1 MVRPQERM
9 LHVLSIERA
18 LDVQAHAAEHKAAG
32 LSMPVRFAVSGILA
46 GVYIGVGVVLMV
58 STAGPLLAAG
68 TGMHKLVSG
77 LVFGAAL
84 TIVVFAGA
92 ELVTSS
98 MMTLPQGVA
107 MRSVK
112 PGRATAA
119 LGFTFFANLV
129 GSVIFGAL
137 IAVAGVLH
145 ANPAADAMLT
155 DMLAGK
161 AHESPAELFVRGVLC
176 NVLVC
181 VAIWMCARLT
191 SDGPKIAVIL
201 LAILAFIASG
211 FEHVVANMTT
221 YTIGMIAGDPNAT
234 WLLFG
239 GNLLWVGLGNL
250 VGGAAVGLA
259 YWFIGGSPRVGATAT
274 EPAVEVVAATES
286 ATAAPEAAPAPA
298 VAAPEPPI
306 ATDAADAAATEK
318 VLTSAH

>member
-1 MVRPQERM
+1 M
-9 LHVLSIERA
+9 LSIERA
-18 LDVQAHAAEHKAAG
+18 LSVQADAAVHKADG
-32 LSMPVRFAVSGILA
+32 LRTPGRFAASGMLA

-68 TGMHKLVSG
+68 TGMHKLVAG

-92 ELVTSS
+92 DLVTSS

-107 MRSVK
+107 MRAVG
-112 PGRATAA
+112 PGRAAGA
-119 LGFTFFANLV
+119 LTFTFVANLV
-129 GSVIFGAL
+129 GSAIFGAL
-137 IAVAGVLH
+137 VAASGVLH
-145 ANPAADAMLT
+145 ANPAAGDMLR

-161 AHESPAELFVRGVLC
+161 AHESPLELVVRGILC

-221 YTIGMIAGDPNAT
+221 YAVGFFTGSPDAT

-239 GNLLWVGLGNL
+239 GNMLWVGLGNL
-250 VGGAAVGLA
+250 IGGAAVGVA
-259 YWFIGGSPRVGATAT
+259 YWFIGGSPRVTDA
-274 EPAVEVVAATES
+274 EPVVQAAHAES
-286 ATAAPEAAPAPA
+286 AR
-298 VAAPEPPI
+298 
-306 ATDAADAAATEK
+306 
-318 VLTSAH
+318 

>member
-1 MVRPQERM
+1 M
-9 LHVLSIERA
+9 LSIERA
-18 LDVQAHAAEHKAAG
+18 LAGQAEAAAHKADG
-32 LSMPVRFAVSGILA
+32 LRTPARFAASGILA

-107 MRSVK
+107 MRAVR
-112 PGRATAA
+112 PGRAAGA
-119 LGFTFFANLV
+119 LAFTFVANLV
-129 GSVIFGAL
+129 GSAIFGGL
-137 IAVAGVLH
+137 IAMSGVLH
-145 ANPAADAMLT
+145 ANAAAGDMLS
-155 DMLAGK
+155 DMLAAK
-161 AHESPAELFVRGVLC
+161 AHESPAELLVRGILC

-221 YTIGMIAGDPNAT
+221 YSIGLFTGSPDAT

-250 VGGAAVGLA
+250 VGGALVGVA
-259 YWFIGGSPRVGATAT
+259 YWFIGGSPRAAGA
-274 EPAVEVVAATES
+274 AARDEQALAES
-286 ATAAPEAAPAPA
+286 AR
-298 VAAPEPPI
+298 
-306 ATDAADAAATEK
+306 
-318 VLTSAH
+318 